1 MVTLWVSRILPLIEY
16 ACYVWNVGYMR
27 DNRRLESLQRSWI
40 REVVGMN
47 GLDYVSRLRNIGL
60 FSIKGRL
67 LRLDL
72 IKVWKCFNAETD
84 VGLINVLELATNV
97 GTRGHNFKISIP
109 VCRSELGRRTFG
121 ARVVRVWNSLPSQV
135 VEAATVEAFKSRLDS
150 IVIDDLFSFD

>member
-1 MVTLWVSRILPLIEY
+1 MVTLWVCHIRPLIEY
-16 ACYVWNVGYMR
+16 ASCVWNVGYLR
-27 DNRRLESLQRSWI
+27 DSRRVESLQQRWT

-84 VGLINVLELATNV
+84 IGLINVLKLATNV
-97 GTRGHNFKISIP
+97 GTRGHNFKLSIP

-135 VEAATVEAFKSRLDS
+135 VED
-150 IVIDDLFSFD
+150 